1 MIKTYRI
8 SNMDAIINSV
18 KGPSTNEAPKAAAP
32 KAAPEVKEEI
42 QEEIQLEEKEEIKT
56 EPEPE
61 KEVEQVEKAPVVKKT
76 TRKKS
81 TASE

>member
-18 KGPSTNEAPKAAAP
+18 KGASTKAAPKAAAP
-32 KAAPEVKEEI
+32 KEEAAHEVKEEI
-42 QEEIQLEEKEEIKT
+42 QEEIKTEDKEEVKTEKE
-56 EPEPE
+56 P
-61 KEVEQVEKAPVVKKT
+61 VEESPVVKS

-81 TASE
+81 NSK